1 MQARKTRYL
10 HMRLDEAEMHDLI
23 ARCHADRVTVTDAM
37 MAAYAKAV
45 AGSEPSPARFVLA
58 VPHNIRDSVKPPI
71 SSGDMGAF
79 VVEIPVECDSAQ
91 CGDADFWT
99 LAAALGHG
107 LREALPAAM
116 AADPD
121 YDMEMLGQAVDGIVD
136 PQRPAF
142 ANAVLSNLGVPAI
155 GEGSDGLAVDRLYI
169 GVSMHAGANAF
180 FITAATIGGALD
192 ISLGAC
198 HSLILPAAHRAV
210 SERFMQCLK
219 TA

>member
-1 MQARKTRYL
+1 
-10 HMRLDEAEMHDLI
+10 
-23 ARCHADRVTVTDAM
+23 
-37 MAAYAKAV
+37 
-45 AGSEPSPARFVLA
+45 
-58 VPHNIRDSVKPPI
+58 
-71 SSGDMGAF
+71 
-79 VVEIPVECDSAQ
+79 
-91 CGDADFWT
+91 
-99 LAAALGHG
+99 
-107 LREALPAAM
+107 
-116 AADPD
+116 
-121 YDMEMLGQAVDGIVD
+121 MEMLGQAVDGIVD

-180 FITAATIGGALD
+180 FITAATIGGAHD